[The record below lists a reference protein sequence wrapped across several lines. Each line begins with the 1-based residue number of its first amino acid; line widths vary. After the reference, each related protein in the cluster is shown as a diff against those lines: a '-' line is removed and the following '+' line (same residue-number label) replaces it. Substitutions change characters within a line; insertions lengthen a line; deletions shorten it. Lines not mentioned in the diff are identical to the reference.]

1 MATTPTTETTTTPP
15 STPIIHIPLN
25 FDYLN
30 ESWCELQYKSGCS
43 STGSIG
49 HFNHSVN
56 PEVLEK
62 LLQEAQRESS
72 MNLPLASPSQT
83 TVKNV
88 NSVPLS
94 YQNHSVNK
102 SANNTIESACN
113 NSSSLNADVNKKAD
127 KHDHEQKSLHK
138 HKQDQEQQ
146 SADEFLDTE
155 ELCLNYDDEF
165 NSIKMNDNCDSCLE
179 KRKQIELLIEKQF
192 RNEKQIINLRNQYE
206 EKLLLNKSF
215 DLTLSTNLQTSPPST
230 PQYNMAS
237 TPNGNDWMKYWSSRP
252 QIKPPKYEKSLFQ
265 FASLFDN

>member
-72 MNLPLASPSQT
+72 INLPLASPSQEKVT
-83 TVKNV
+83 NV
-88 NSVPLS
+88 NSITLS
-94 YQNHSVNK
+94 NQNQSGNK
-102 SANNTIESACN
+102 SEINIIESVCCYS
-113 NSSSLNADVNKKAD
+113 NSKSSNVDVIKKVD
-127 KHDHEQKSLHK
+127 KNDHEQKSNDTYK
-138 HKQDQEQQ
+138 QEQEHQ
-146 SADEFLDTE
+146 STDELLDTE
-155 ELCLNYDDEF
+155 ELCLTYEDEF
-165 NSIKMNDNCDSCLE
+165 SSIKMNDNCDSCLK
-179 KRKQIELLIEKQF
+179 KRKQIEMLIEKQF

-206 EKLLLNKSF
+206 EKFLLNKSF

-230 PQYNMAS
+230 PQYNMVS

-252 QIKPPKYEKSLFQ
+252 QTKPPKYIDSFISLFE
-265 FASLFDN
+265 SL

>member
-15 STPIIHIPLN
+15 STPIINIPLN

-72 MNLPLASPSQT
+72 LHLPLASPSQS
-83 TVKNV
+83 TVTEANAA
-88 NSVPLS
+88 PLS
-94 YQNHSVNK
+94 NQNHSCNK
-102 SANNTIESACN
+102 SANNTIESASCN
-113 NSSSLNADVNKKAD
+113 TNSTSSKADVNKKTD
-127 KHDHEQKSLHK
+127 DHKYEQKSQPNHEK
-138 HKQDQEQQ
+138 KQEQQ
-146 SADEFLDTE
+146 SVEEFLDSE
-155 ELCLNYDDEF
+155 ELCLNYEDEI
-165 NSIKMNDNCDSCLE
+165 NLIDINDNCDSCLE
-179 KRKQIELLIEKQF
+179 KRKQIEMLIEKQF

-215 DLTLSTNLQTSPPST
+215 DLTLSSNLKSSSPST
-230 PQYNMAS
+230 PQYNMVS

-252 QIKPPKYEKSLFQ
+252 QINPPKYEKSVSFFLI
-265 FASLFDN
+265 